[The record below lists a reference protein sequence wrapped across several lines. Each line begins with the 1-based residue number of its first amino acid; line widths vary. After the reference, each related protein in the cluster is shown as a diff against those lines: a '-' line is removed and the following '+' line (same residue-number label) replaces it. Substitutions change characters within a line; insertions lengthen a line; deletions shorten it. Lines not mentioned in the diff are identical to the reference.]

1 MWHHGDN
8 EMSVVGGTGDIADSR
23 DQGDTEPLLSR
34 MMSQDRAMEDSANII
49 CFIDKSTKI
58 NIWQAALV
66 CVHGVFVKKSALHE
80 SPSFSLRI
88 SFFICPFYVNVCVRR
103 AVPCFQVSSLNT
115 RPQSLIYLSLWG
127 YFLFFM

>member
-58 NIWQAALV
+58 NIWQAAFSV
-66 CVHGVFVKKSALHE
+66 CSW
-80 SPSFSLRI
+80 
-88 SFFICPFYVNVCVRR
+88 CVR
-103 AVPCFQVSSLNT
+103 
-115 RPQSLIYLSLWG
+115 
-127 YFLFFM
+127 